1 MRFDSPRPLLLL
13 PALALALMAGPARA
27 QTGTSSSTHPLP
39 GEGGGLPRAQM
50 PQGGVDDGSQDALQP
65 DMQRAGQEGGT
76 DTEHCHE
83 HEHDGRER
91 TDGTK
96 QPAPKRG

>member
-1 MRFDSPRPLLLL
+1 
-13 PALALALMAGPARA
+13 
-27 QTGTSSSTHPLP
+27 
-39 GEGGGLPRAQM
+39 M

-96 QPAPKRG
+96 QPAPKRGSFVVQGGRYWI